1 MSSYFKN
8 TLNSYKSLTSSN
20 NTETL
25 LRDIQEYINIVSSP
39 YCVGGGQYTPKIFV
53 VLTCWTEFKL
63 WNAEVATILK

>member
-25 LRDIQEYINIVSSP
+25 LRDVQEYINIVSSP
-39 YCVGGGQYTPKIFV
+39 YCVPGGGGGSVYSKNICSV
-53 VLTCWTEFKL
+53 DVLDG
-63 WNAEVATILK
+63 I